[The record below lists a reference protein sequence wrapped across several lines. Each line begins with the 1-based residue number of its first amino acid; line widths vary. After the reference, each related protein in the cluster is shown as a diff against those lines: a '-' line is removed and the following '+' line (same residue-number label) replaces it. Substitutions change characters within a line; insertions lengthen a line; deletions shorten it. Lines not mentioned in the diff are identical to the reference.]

1 MESSYELIFNSEN
14 KNISE
19 SLNFFPRKF
28 LNNTFFHEFNFNKND
43 KLDIIFDKVIGD
55 WNSFYLNE
63 KIESF
68 VLVFNTKNL
77 PSNIG
82 VNYVFKMVGYGNKIK
97 NLRKKNSQYNKL
109 NGTIIMIENNS
120 LRNLVNMLFNLS
132 KPLSNVYITGSVND
146 MNTLINCLKYNKDKT
161 CYPKKVRVITP

>member
-43 KLDIIFDKVIGD
+43 NLDIIFDIVIGD

-68 VLVFNTKNL
+68 MSLV
-77 PSNIG
+77 
-82 VNYVFKMVGYGNKIK
+82 
-97 NLRKKNSQYNKL
+97 
-109 NGTIIMIENNS
+109 
-120 LRNLVNMLFNLS
+120 
-132 KPLSNVYITGSVND
+132 
-146 MNTLINCLKYNKDKT
+146 
-161 CYPKKVRVITP
+161 